1 VTPSAAASSAVSSG
15 RPAARGEAGGGG
27 GRAAQVPAPLADPP
41 AFRFLNEIGIIG
53 QLSRNRFER
62 VLPGGLTVAQF
73 SVLNHFVRLGGERS
87 LVELA
92 RAFQVSKPAMGKL
105 VHKLAY
111 QALLRVRD
119 NPDDSRGKLVSIT
132 AAGNALRHQA
142 VAVLAPEIARLEAE
156 LGDPLFEH
164 LLPGLVRIREWLD
177 RNR

>member
-1 VTPSAAASSAVSSG
+1 M
-15 RPAARGEAGGGG
+15 
-27 GRAAQVPAPLADPP
+27 
-41 AFRFLNEIGIIG
+41 NEIGIIG

-73 SVLNHFVRLGGERS
+73 GVLNHFVRLGGERS

-92 RAFQVSKPAMGKL
+92 RSFQVSKPAMGKL
-105 VHKLAY
+105 VHKLEE
-111 QALLRVRD
+111 QALVAVRD

-132 AAGNALRHQA
+132 TAGRVLRGEA
-142 VAVLAPEIARLEAE
+142 VAALDPELARLQDE
-156 LGDPLFEH
+156 LGDPLFER